1 MKNLSAPGAPFQYA
15 WHVPNLE
22 DAAKYWSEQLGIGP
36 FFLSEVDSS
45 QYDGF
50 KYRGGE
56 GILRMRL
63 AWAQSKEGQIELIE
77 VNSKEPNV
85 YHDLVAPEKTAFHHI
100 GIWSDDYHADKT
112 FLSSNYEIAMDMGK
126 DTNICYFDTAAASG
140 NMIELIERNDGI
152 VGLFSLITKAADEW
166 DGTRP
171 LRTMV
176 ELPS

>member
-85 YHDLVAPEKTAFHHI
+85 YHDLVAPEKPLFIT
-100 GIWSDDYHADKT
+100 
-112 FLSSNYEIAMDMGK
+112 LE
-126 DTNICYFDTAAASG
+126 SG
-140 NMIELIERNDGI
+140 QMITMRTRRSYLQIMRSQWTWEKIPIFVTLIQRQCRA
-152 VGLFSLITKAADEW
+152 T
-166 DGTRP
+166 
-171 LRTMV
+171 
-176 ELPS
+176 